1 MKSLKISGALLLA
14 SMGVIGSGCVG
25 AHQSTFDEISNALGG
40 SKNFTEAFIDY
51 PGPAEQWAGPAR
63 FTLHVTTKDTQ
74 VSVVIPAQW
83 HPVMTPGRRAVASTM
98 TGDQAREK
106 LSDLATAMAED
117 SSAYQGCMYPIRV
130 RLIRS
135 DGSVLD
141 KEGCREQSKWSKTAS
156 ETVDYFIA
164 NGVK

>member
-1 MKSLKISGALLLA
+1 
-14 SMGVIGSGCVG
+14 
-25 AHQSTFDEISNALGG
+25 
-40 SKNFTEAFIDY
+40 
-51 PGPAEQWAGPAR
+51 
-63 FTLHVTTKDTQ
+63 
-74 VSVVIPAQW
+74 
-83 HPVMTPGRRAVASTM
+83 M

-106 LSDLATAMAED
+106 LSNLATAMAED
-117 SSAYQGCMYPIRV
+117 SSTYQGCMYPIRV
-130 RLIRS
+130 RLIRA

>member
-1 MKSLKISGALLLA
+1 MKSLKTPFKVVATLLLVA
-14 SMGVIGSGCVG
+14 GSGCVG

-40 SKNFTEAFIDY
+40 GKNFTEAFIDY

-83 HPVMTPGRRAVASTM
+83 HPVITPGHRTVASTM

-106 LSDLATAMAED
+106 LTDLATAMAED
-117 SSAYQGCMYPIRV
+117 SSVYQGCMYPIRV
-130 RLIRS
+130 RMIRS